1 LKFLKNMTKFTKLGL
16 VVAVFLTTVFTYAI
30 DGKGDYILYIKTG
43 NGKVISFTLNS
54 VEKSSFSIF
63 DANNNLLYTGASAD
77 ELEISKTLSLEAYPA
92 GTYTLEVNENGKIVK
107 HAITVSAKKSKTV
120 KLDES
125 VNESP
130 AFRR

>member
-1 LKFLKNMTKFTKLGL
+1 MGL
-16 VVAVFLTTVFTYAI
+16 VVAVFLTTIFTYAI

-43 NGKVISFTLNS
+43 NGKVVSFTLNT
-54 VEKSSFSIF
+54 VEKSNFSIF
-63 DANNNLLYTGASAD
+63 DEKNNLLYTGESAAD

-92 GTYTLEVNENGKIVK
+92 GTYFLSVTENGKVVQHK
-107 HAITVSAKKSKTV
+107 ITVSTKKVKTV
-120 KLDES
+120 VLDES

>member
-1 LKFLKNMTKFTKLGL
+1 M
-16 VVAVFLTTVFTYAI
+16 
-30 DGKGDYILYIKTG
+30 YIKTG
-43 NGKVISFTLNS
+43 NGKVISFTLNT

-63 DANNNLLYTGASAD
+63 DVNNNLLYTGTSVAD
-77 ELEISKTLSLEAYPA
+77 KLEISKTLSLEAYPA
-92 GTYTLEVNENGKIVK
+92 GTYTLEVNENGKIAK
-107 HAITVSAKKSKTV
+107 HEITVSAKKSKTS

>member
-1 LKFLKNMTKFTKLGL
+1 MTRFIKLGL

-43 NGKVISFTLNS
+43 NGKVVSFTINT

-63 DANNNLLYTGASAD
+63 DVNNNLVYTGTSATD

-92 GTYTLEVNENGKIVK
+92 GTYTLEVTENGKITK
-107 HAITVSAKKSKTV
+107 HEITVSTKKTKTV

-125 VNESP
+125 VNKSP

>member
-1 LKFLKNMTKFTKLGL
+1 MKKIFRLGL
-16 VVAVFLTTVFTYAI
+16 VVAVFLTTMSTYSI

-43 NGKVISFTLNS
+43 NGKVISFTLDTLT
-54 VEKSSFSIF
+54 KSNFSIY
-63 DANNNLLYTGASAD
+63 DVNHNLLYTGESAVN

-92 GTYTLEVNENGKIVK
+92 GTYYLEVQENNKVVK
-107 HAITVSAKKSKTV
+107 HEINVSNKKSKTV
-120 KLDES
+120 KVDDS

>member
-1 LKFLKNMTKFTKLGL
+1 MTKFTKLGL

>member
-1 LKFLKNMTKFTKLGL
+1 MTKFTKLGL
-16 VVAVFLTTVFTYAI
+16 VVAVLFTTILTYAI

-43 NGKVISFTLNS
+43 NGKVVSFTLNT

-63 DANNNLLYTGASAD
+63 DANNNLLYTGTSVAH

-92 GTYTLEVNENGKIVK
+92 GTYTLEVNENGKIAK
-107 HAITVSAKKSKTV
+107 HEITVSAKKSKTV

>member
-1 LKFLKNMTKFTKLGL
+1 MTKFTKLGL

-43 NGKVISFTLNS
+43 NGKVVSFTLNT

-63 DANNNLLYTGASAD
+63 DGNNNLLYTGTSVAH

-92 GTYTLEVNENGKIVK
+92 GTYTLEVNENGKIAK
-107 HAITVSAKKSKTV
+107 HEITVSTKKSKTV

>member
-1 LKFLKNMTKFTKLGL
+1 MTKFTKLGL

-63 DANNNLLYTGASAD
+63 DANNNLLYTGNSVAD

>member
-1 LKFLKNMTKFTKLGL
+1 MKKIFRLGL
-16 VVAVFLTTVFTYAI
+16 VVAVFLTTMSTYSI

-43 NGKVISFTLNS
+43 NGKVISFTLDTLT
-54 VEKSSFSIF
+54 KSNFSIY
-63 DANNNLLYTGASAD
+63 DVNHNLLYTGESAVN

-92 GTYTLEVNENGKIVK
+92 GTYYLEVQENDKVVK
-107 HAITVSAKKSKTV
+107 PEINVSNKKSKTV
-120 KLDES
+120 KVDDS

>member
-1 LKFLKNMTKFTKLGL
+1 MTKSTKLGL
-16 VVAVFLTTVFTYAI
+16 VVAVLFTTILTYAI

-43 NGKVISFTLNS
+43 NGKVVSFTLNT

-63 DANNNLLYTGASAD
+63 DANNNLLYTGNSVAN

-92 GTYTLEVNENGKIVK
+92 GTYTLEVNENGKIAK
-107 HAITVSAKKSKTV
+107 HEITVSAKKSKTV